1 MGFGEFYRSYNK
13 KAFVK
18 ALSKLIP
25 EIHKDHLVPGGAG
38 VRAQACMKD
47 GSLLDD
53 FYIVEDKRVIHVCNA
68 PSPAATASL
77 SIGNF
82 ISDNVLTKL

>member
-1 MGFGEFYRSYNK
+1 
-13 KAFVK
+13 
-18 ALSKLIP
+18 L
-25 EIHKDHLVPGGAG
+25 
-38 VRAQACMKD
+38 D

-82 ISDNVLTKL
+82 ISDNVLRKL